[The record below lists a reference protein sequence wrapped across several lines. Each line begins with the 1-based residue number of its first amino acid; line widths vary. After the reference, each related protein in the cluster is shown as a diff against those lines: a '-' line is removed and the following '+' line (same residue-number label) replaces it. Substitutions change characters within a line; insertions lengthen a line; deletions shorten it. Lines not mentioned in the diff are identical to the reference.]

1 MPELEKRIGLLRIML
16 ADIGNKQV
24 KLSEMEN
31 QYRSQLASVVEFV
44 VYREGDV
51 GNALSLMSEVQ
62 AKLNEVLSTS
72 GHLEMI
78 AGRANTEL
86 EVLLLTKRVAEARS
100 QLAELEERQQ
110 TLTVRLTQQLTG
122 SELGTE
128 SPGTP
133 EDAGNVEDIRAIY
146 DEIERE
152 ITRLHK
158 LITEASERAARTI
171 QPRTRDKVKPR
182 P

>member
-1 MPELEKRIGLLRIML
+1 MQELEKRIGLLRLLL
-16 ADIGNKQV
+16 ADINNKQAR
-24 KLSEMEN
+24 LSEMES

-72 GHLEMI
+72 SHLEMI

-86 EVLLLTKRVAEARS
+86 EVLLLTKRVTEARS

-110 TLTVRLTQQLTG
+110 TLTARLTQQLTG
-122 SELGTE
+122 DEASE
-128 SPGTP
+128 SPASA
-133 EDAGNVEDIRAIY
+133 EDAAAVDEIRAIY
-146 DEIERE
+146 DEVERE
-152 ITRLHK
+152 ISRLHR

-171 QPRTRDKVKPR
+171 QPKAREKLRPR
-182 P
+182 S

>member
-1 MPELEKRIGLLRIML
+1 MQELEKRIGLLRILL
-16 ADIGNKQV
+16 ADMRNKQT

-51 GNALSLMSEVQ
+51 GNALSLMAEVQ
-62 AKLNEVLSTS
+62 AKLNEVLSSTN
-72 GHLEMI
+72 HLEMI
-78 AGRANTEL
+78 AARANTEL

-110 TLTVRLTQQLTG
+110 TLTARLTQQLSGPDLAGETLSA
-122 SELGTE
+122 SESEGQ
-128 SPGTP
+128 
-133 EDAGNVEDIRAIY
+133 VEDIRAIY

-152 ITRLHK
+152 IARLHK

-171 QPRTRDKVKPR
+171 QPRARVKVQPGG
-182 P
+182 